1 MPTYTKVSIILKDDD
16 NHADYNKRIIEY
28 LNDRHMAI
36 NDNMF
41 TIAIDLVD
49 DSNMNNYVLEGL
61 ESVPAIKIT
70 ESEPFIYGVN
80 SILATL
86 AKLEIV
92 DNSDNVDPAMNHS
105 ITTANQKV
113 SKTTDSLNAFYE
125 MSLQEMKSD
134 DQENPDVPST
144 LRAYNQDFT
153 ETSLTEK
160 EIEEKSQAYNQI
172 YEERKRRNKSG
183 PGPGNKGSP
192 IPIKKPTKPGKGM
205 DVDKFIKA
213 GGFDKGEE
221 MLMRRIAQN
230 LED

>member
-1 MPTYTKVSIILKDDD
+1 MPGYTKVSIILKDDD
-16 NHADYNKRIIEY
+16 NHTDYNKRIIEY
-28 LNDRHMAI
+28 LNDRHMSI

-49 DSNMNNYVLEGL
+49 DSNMNDYVLEGL

-70 ESEPFIYGVN
+70 EGEPFIYGVN

-92 DNSDNVDPAMNHS
+92 DNTDNVDPDINH
-105 ITTANQKV
+105 INTTASKKV
-113 SKTTDSLNAFYE
+113 SKATDSLNAFYE
-125 MSLQEMKSD
+125 MSLQEMQSD

-192 IPIKKPTKPGKGM
+192 IPIKKPTK
-205 DVDKFIKA
+205 
-213 GGFDKGEE
+213 
-221 MLMRRIAQN
+221 
-230 LED
+230 